1 MEDNKENK
9 NKKGIGFL
17 SIFKTT
23 IWNLVNDGIEDD
35 KPVNK
40 KTEANFNATLNAITN
55 RDNKDYKDEIRVE
68 RKVLNGKVINK
79 SRNIIKQEK
88 EIDDK

>member
-1 MEDNKENK
+1 MEDKKENK

-40 KTEANFNATLNAITN
+40 KKEANFNATIEAITN
-55 RDNKDYKDEIRVE
+55 RENNNYKEEIKIE
-68 RKVLNGKVINK
+68 SKGLNGKIISRSKKVIK
-79 SRNIIKQEK
+79 SEK
-88 EIDDK
+88 EIEDK